1 MECGWRQPAEST
13 AGCQVGTS
21 RQRGGS
27 VLHPCAARVRT
38 VRCRGCQECAVV
50 PGCTDGSSTGWT
62 EILQLL
68 CFVSGPVFF
77 PSPHGRM

>member
-1 MECGWRQPAEST
+1 M
-13 AGCQVGTS
+13 
-21 RQRGGS
+21 
-27 VLHPCAARVRT
+27 
-38 VRCRGCQECAVV
+38 V

-68 CFVSGPVFF
+68 CFVSGHVFF